1 MSDFSGGIDESGVPM
16 HSKRLGRELA
26 MEFLFG
32 CDLRGE
38 IPGAAGFEQFLET
51 ARDEFQMKDNRQAHR
66 AEDYARKLY
75 ECVALDRDA
84 VDSEQFYDICSKTFR
99 MARAKGL
106 KCGLGGSIS
115 AKSVDFIARLNFEN
129 LIDKFETRKV
139 VFRADSIK
147 YGEKIFN
154 KALEFELLWLK
165 SKRRYYSGVKAEDEK
180 RIAMLEKRLN
190 G

>member
-84 VDSEQFYDICSKTFR
+84 VDEIIIRYCENWAWERLSHVDRNIMRVAVAEMRSFDDVP
-99 MARAKGL
+99 L
-106 KCGLGGSIS
+106 VVSIDE
-115 AKSVDFIARLNFEN
+115 AVEIARDFSGSEAGNFINGVLNAIKNREFKKSEN
-129 LIDKFETRKV
+129 
-139 VFRADSIK
+139 
-147 YGEKIFN
+147 
-154 KALEFELLWLK
+154 
-165 SKRRYYSGVKAEDEK
+165 
-180 RIAMLEKRLN
+180 
-190 G
+190 

>member
-1 MSDFSGGIDESGVPM
+1 MSDFSGGIDESGMPM

-75 ECVALDRDA
+75 ECVALEREA
-84 VDSEQFYDICSKTFR
+84 VDEIIRCYCENWAWERLSHVDRNIMRVAVAEMRSFDDVP
-99 MARAKGL
+99 L
-106 KCGLGGSIS
+106 VVSIDE
-115 AKSVDFIARLNFEN
+115 AVEIARDFSGSEAGNFINGVLNAIKNREFKKSEN
-129 LIDKFETRKV
+129 
-139 VFRADSIK
+139 
-147 YGEKIFN
+147 
-154 KALEFELLWLK
+154 
-165 SKRRYYSGVKAEDEK
+165 
-180 RIAMLEKRLN
+180 
-190 G
+190 